1 MRNRDLKSAVVAA
14 LRPGSA
20 PAPDFSTLSR
30 LTHRSS
36 TADLRRLLRWL
47 DESGLALYLLHQLHE
62 HAAAEAIPSAFHAT
76 LEQRL
81 AANRERTHDM
91 LGEFRRIIDAFQ
103 QRGVRFCALKGFTLT
118 PDFCP
123 ALYLRHQ
130 TDFDFLISPEWMENA
145 KLALK
150 SCGYAP
156 EEIRSTGEVTFATP
170 LRHVPSAAD
179 DIYACPRHREVDLL
193 VSLRCQEHGVYLDAA
208 SDCLQRAQL
217 MTLHAISFPALSLDD
232 RFTLQVMHAFRH
244 LLGSWV
250 RLSWLLEIARFIDVH
265 HDDEDLW
272 HSITSRSSG
281 NLKVRNAFGLII
293 SLTQALFPRPIP
305 CGLEE
310 WCLRPLPGR
319 MATWVNEFGFE
330 WALSG
335 LDGAKLTL
343 FVHREFFDD
352 TPAWTIYLASRIFP
366 FGRRSSIGTVST
378 ALPRARIKARASQW
392 LHSMRRVMFHAREL
406 ASLPV
411 ETIRWKRA
419 LRSMEKQRAL
429 VSNRPNDSDTHGCCT
444 NATSGKA
451 LASVARF
458 RD

>member
-1 MRNRDLKSAVVAA
+1 MRNRDLKSAVMAA
-14 LRPGSA
+14 LAPGPT
-20 PAPDFSTLSR
+20 PAPDFSALAR

-36 TADLRRLLRWL
+36 AADLRHLLRWL
-47 DESGLALYLLHQLHE
+47 DESGLALYLLHQLQQ
-62 HAAAEAIPSAFHAT
+62 HAALEAVPSAFREA

-81 AANRERTHDM
+81 AANRERTLDM
-91 LGEFRRIIDAFQ
+91 LGEFRRIIDAFH

-123 ALYLRHQ
+123 ALHLRHQ
-130 TDFDFLISPEWMENA
+130 TDFDFLISAEWMENA
-145 KLALK
+145 KQALK
-150 SCGYAP
+150 SRGYAQ

-170 LRHVPSAAD
+170 LRHIPSVDD
-179 DIYACPRHREVDLL
+179 DIYACPRHRQVDLL
-193 VSLRCQEHGVYLDAA
+193 VSLCSQEHGVSLDAP
-208 SDCLQRAQL
+208 SDCLERARPI
-217 MTLHAISFPALSLDD
+217 TLHSISFPALSLDD
-232 RFTLQVMHAFRH
+232 RFTLQVIHAFKH

-250 RLSWLLEIARFIDVH
+250 RLSWLLEIGHFVHVH
-265 HDDEDLW
+265 HDDEELW
-272 HSITSRSSG
+272 HSVALRSSR
-281 NLKVRNAFGLII
+281 NVTVQNAFGLII

-352 TPAWTIYLASRIFP
+352 TSAWTTYLAARIFP

-392 LHSMRRVMFHAREL
+392 LHSMRRVMFHTREL

-411 ETIRWKRA
+411 EAIRWKRA
-419 LRSMEKQRAL
+419 LRSMEKQTAPG
-429 VSNRPNDSDTHGCCT
+429 SNRPNDSDRRGCCT
-444 NATSGKA
+444 KATSGKA
-451 LASVARF
+451 LASLARF